1 MSEENDTKNLEDV
14 IFRLENEINKLKK
27 ENYDLN
33 EQKKALIQE
42 LNLIKNK
49 NK

>member
-1 MSEENDTKNLEDV
+1 MTEENDTKNLEDV